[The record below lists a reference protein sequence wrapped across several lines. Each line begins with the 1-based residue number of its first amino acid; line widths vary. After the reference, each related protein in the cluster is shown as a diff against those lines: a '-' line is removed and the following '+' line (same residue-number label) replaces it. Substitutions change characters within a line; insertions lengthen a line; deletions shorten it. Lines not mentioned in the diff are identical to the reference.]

1 MNNPKKILIFS
12 HVYFPHWVGGAEIAL
27 KEITDRIP
35 SAACEFHLVTL
46 GSTEPTFEQ
55 MGNITVH
62 RLRMFGSFGR
72 GGIGHKIAKYLF
84 IPVAFFKGIQLQR
97 KHQFDVFWALMATYG
112 GFSGLFMK
120 LAYPKKEFMLTLQ
133 EGDPIE
139 YIMGR
144 LGIFKPLYRAIFS
157 HADKVQVISNYLA
170 RFARDMGFKGEP
182 IVIPNGVDI
191 EHFSKQIDTK
201 VIEKNEGDIVLV
213 TASRL
218 VKKNAVGDI
227 ISALALLP
235 ENYKLLIAG
244 TGELEFSY
252 KLKAKNYKLDDRI
265 SFLGYISHEQL
276 PAYLQQSDIFIRPS
290 LSEGLGNAFL
300 EAMTAGIPVIA
311 TPVGG
316 IPDFLTDG
324 ETGIF
329 CEPNNPESIVRAVE
343 RLKDATLCEKIVT
356 QAKIMVQ
363 KTYNWDKI
371 AQDMELLFLTKN
383 ATLGA

>member
-1 MNNPKKILIFS
+1 MHNPKKILIFS
-12 HVYFPHWVGGAEIAL
+12 HAYFPHWVGGAEIAL

-35 SAACEFHLVTL
+35 PVSCEFHLITL

-112 GFSGLFMK
+112 GFSALFMK
-120 LAYPKKEFMLTLQ
+120 LVYPKKEFVLTLQ

-139 YIMGR
+139 YILGR
-144 LGIFKPLYRAIFS
+144 LGIFKSLYRAIFS

-170 RFARDMGFKGEP
+170 QFARDMGFRGEP

-191 EHFSKQIDTK
+191 EHFSKQIDKK
-201 VIEKNEGDIVLV
+201 VIEKNEGDIVLI

-227 ISALALLP
+227 IFALALLP
-235 ENYKLLIAG
+235 ENYKLMIAG
-244 TGELEFSY
+244 TGELEKELRTQVVSL
-252 KLKAKNYKLDDRI
+252 KLENRVQ
-265 SFLGYISHEQL
+265 FLGLIAHEQL

-290 LSEGLGNAFL
+290 LSEGLGNSFL
-300 EAMTAGIPVIA
+300 EAMAAGIPVIA

-316 IPDFLTDG
+316 IPDFLKGG
-324 ETGIF
+324 ETGVF
-329 CEPNNPESIVRAVE
+329 CELDNPKSIAYAVE
-343 RLKDATLCEKIVT
+343 QLKEVTLREKIVT
-356 QAKIMVQ
+356 NAKKMVQ
-363 KTYNWDKI
+363 ETYSWDLVTEKI
-371 AQDMELLFLTKN
+371 RLLFLAKN
-383 ATLGA
+383 GTVQE